1 MESRSLCQV
10 AKVSF
15 VAVLMVIVLVALT
28 GCNAGIYQS
37 LRKTGDEIQIPEQVH
52 TYVGELDK
60 NYLTDWYH
68 NKTTELVAEVF
79 PLWTYCLD
87 GGSYKYFTL
96 VDDYKTDDPTTH
108 SVKKGDIA
116 IKQPVTLE
124 IYLEDQEIDH
134 EVVVIGHIIDADEFA
149 AEVPS
154 KCQISFRSTDGSNE
168 SKIVDALQNEK

>member
-1 MESRSLCQV
+1 MESRSLRHV

-15 VAVLMVIVLVALT
+15 MAVLMVIVLTVLS
-28 GCNAGIYQS
+28 GCNSGIYQS
-37 LRKTGDEIQIPEQVH
+37 MRKTGDEIQIPEQVH
-52 TYVGELDK
+52 VYVGELDK

-68 NKTTELVAEVF
+68 NDTTELIAEVF
-79 PLWTYCLD
+79 PLWTYCID

-96 VDDYKTDDPTTH
+96 VDDYKTDDETTH

-124 IYLEDQEIDH
+124 IYLEDQELDH
-134 EVVVIGHIIDADEFA
+134 EVVVIGHIIDADAFA
-149 AEVPS
+149 EEVPS

-168 SKIVDALQNEK
+168 SKMVEALQGDK